1 MNTVE
6 FIHRTSKPENPKVG
20 SFYWIEQDST
30 GSQIW
35 FAPSDDPSELILL
48 NDVGFL
54 TEKDIEDIRKDVED
68 VRKDVEDVNEG
79 LGIVTALVGD
89 PGIGGDES
97 TSIFERLYKLKNE
110 ILSQVEKTYEKKLTW
125 KVIK

>member
-1 MNTVE
+1 MKVD
-6 FIHRTSKPENPKVG
+6 FVHRTSKPITPTNG
-20 SFYWIEQDST
+20 IFYWVQNST

-54 TEKDIEDIRKDVED
+54 TEKDIEDIRKGVEN
-68 VRKDVEDVNEG
+68 VRKDVEDVKEG

-89 PGIGGDES
+89 PGTETDEA
-97 TSIFERLYKLKNE
+97 TGIFERLFKLKNE
-110 ILSQVEKTYEKKLTW
+110 ILSQVDSKYEKKLTW